1 MAAKTVN
8 QSAETKQKKGFK
20 AWIKERWRKFLVA
33 LKRRPQ
39 RIPLVMLCITFLY
52 YALNMTTFS
61 NTTAKI
67 QGSGMGLCGFCV
79 MLFSMLSFMCCMNAF
94 PYRKKVNKPMLIL
107 LLVMF
112 AIIAAAD
119 VIYMNAIVSA
129 VTRADNPIVVTE
141 ATAYIAYADYY
152 CKVHLVLLAITAALV
167 LLLPVYSKWIRKIKT
182 SIEVEDNG
190 AMEAIDISGE
200 N

>member
-1 MAAKTVN
+1 MA
-8 QSAETKQKKGFK
+8 KKKSGGL
-20 AWIKERWRKFLVA
+20 KEMWRKFLVA

-39 RIPLVMLCITFLY
+39 RIPLVALTITFLY
-52 YALNMTTFS
+52 YALHMTSFS
-61 NTTAKI
+61 DTTAKI

-94 PYRKKVNKPMLIL
+94 PYRKKTNVPMLVL

-112 AIIAAAD
+112 AIVAVAD
-119 VIYMNAIVSA
+119 VIYMKTIEAA
-129 VTRADNPIVVTE
+129 VTRVENPIEVTQN
-141 ATAYIAYADYY
+141 TIYIAYAHYY
-152 CKVHLVLLAITAALV
+152 AQVHLVLLGITTVLV
-167 LLLPVYSKWIRKIKT
+167 LLLPVYSKLIRKINT

-190 AMEAIDISGE
+190 SMAAIDISGE

>member
-1 MAAKTVN
+1 MAEKTMN
-8 QSAETKQKKGFK
+8 QSAEPKQKKGFG
-20 AWIKERWRKFLVA
+20 AWCKERWRKFLVA

-129 VTRADNPIVVTE
+129 VNRADNPIVVTE
-141 ATAYIAYADYY
+141 ATAYIAYAHSY
-152 CKVHLVLLAITAALV
+152 CRVHLVLLAITAALV

-190 AMEAIDISGE
+190 SMEAIDISGE

>member
-1 MAAKTVN
+1 MAAKTMN
-8 QSAETKQKKGFK
+8 QSAEPKQKKGFG
-20 AWIKERWRKFLVA
+20 AWCKERWRKFLVA

-39 RIPLVMLCITFLY
+39 RIPLVMLCIAFLY
-52 YALNMTTFS
+52 YALHMTTFS

-152 CKVHLVLLAITAALV
+152 CKVHLVLLGITAALV

-190 AMEAIDISGE
+190 SLEAIDISGE

>member
-1 MAAKTVN
+1 MAAKTMN
-8 QSAETKQKKGFK
+8 QSAEPKQKKGFG
-20 AWIKERWRKFLVA
+20 AWCKERWRKFLVA

-152 CKVHLVLLAITAALV
+152 CKVHLVLLGITAALV

-190 AMEAIDISGE
+190 SLEAIDISGE

>member
-1 MAAKTVN
+1 MAEKTMN
-8 QSAETKQKKGFK
+8 QSAAPKQKKSFG
-20 AWIKERWRKFLVA
+20 AWLKERWRKFLVA

-39 RIPLVMLCITFLY
+39 RIPLVMLCIAFLY

-94 PYRKKVNKPMLIL
+94 PYRKPVNKPMLIL

-119 VIYMNAIVSA
+119 IIYMNAIVSA
-129 VTRADNPIVVTE
+129 VTRAENPIVVTQ
-141 ATAYIAYADYY
+141 ATSYIAYADYY
-152 CKVHLVLLAITAALV
+152 CKVHLVLLGITAALV

-190 AMEAIDISGE
+190 DMEAIDISAE

>member
-1 MAAKTVN
+1 MAEKTMN
-8 QSAETKQKKGFK
+8 QSAEPKQKKGFG
-20 AWIKERWRKFLVA
+20 AWCKERWRKFLVA

-129 VTRADNPIVVTE
+129 VNRADNPIVVTE

-190 AMEAIDISGE
+190 SMEAIDISGE